1 MAATFTTWAA
11 LYTVML
17 NTLADFAAGSKFA
30 VAGYTITTG
39 GNTRQLSYR
48 TFEEFQ
54 KGLEYVKLMADR
66 ESGAAV
72 GRTYAKQGGGGRW

>member
-11 LYTVML
+11 LYTAML
-17 NTLADFAAGSKFA
+17 NTLAKFAAGDKFA
-30 VAGYTITTG
+30 VVDYTVGSG
-39 GNTRQLSYR
+39 GHTRHLAYR
-48 TFEEFQ
+48 TFEEFERAI
-54 KGLEYVKLMADR
+54 KFVKHMADQ